1 MAAVAW
7 EQTITPWSAA
17 TPSTSGSFTPS
28 NANDLVIVLTLDG
41 GSSNVP
47 GYSGTG
53 GGTWFN
59 VGPTKALTG
68 FSVSFGAN
76 LTVTATSQTVTTA
89 ATAGSYREL
98 GWVYSAATSIVAAG
112 SAIVVSPGTGTG
124 AILGA
129 PTFVPLGCILL
140 ACLIDTTGAAT
151 LSSPSGTNRGNS
163 SIGGTTFCITEYAG
177 AGASITPSFTT
188 SVGTQTFDIIQVLIS
203 GLPVI
208 TAQPVAATIASG
220 STASFAVSATS
231 ATSFQWQSA
240 PITSLYSNTPG
251 TFSNVS
257 GATSASLTTGTLTSA
272 NNGQWYQCLVTN
284 ASGTI
289 ATLPTR
295 VWILGQPSA
304 GKGSLLGSSWFQ
316 EYKVRHVGHSVGLL
330 MRQFNA
336 QNTQQ
341 ISKLLF
347 ATWFFGPQTNTYS
360 VAVTEAGTATDV
372 TLGVSGSN
380 VILETGTAADSVVPG
395 GSFHIAVTE
404 AGTAVDTPSD
414 IATLP
419 NAIAEAGSATDAVS
433 SPVNSVSILNEKF
446 ADDAFVSGLTIASPA
461 FANNATLGS
470 TVLCFITCT
479 ATDTRLPNTV
489 VDANGQTFV
498 NKKVTLNAGAAQ
510 NMALYILQN
519 NANTAKMVVTAT
531 YGAAQSGKGIWV
543 VELSALLAASYDNS
557 DVTAINAPGT
567 GTNAVI
573 GTAVTPV
580 TPPAYLFSLVMECS
594 IGNGSDLAAGTGFTA
609 DTSGW
614 AFGGAN
620 VLAKSQFQPFITPAT
635 AAKMTAATNGATGGY
650 LVGMFL
656 LDPAGGNTYSVSAAE
671 TGTAA
676 DSESALGTFGTAVSE
691 AGTAA
696 DVETSVATFPR
707 TVTEAGTAADTETAV
722 AVFPEAL
729 TETGTAADTETGI
742 AVFPEAIAEAGTVS
756 DSASN
761 VAVLPNSLSEA
772 GAASD
777 AESDTAVLP
786 NTISESGASSDTTT
800 GVPIYPES
808 VSEAGTAA
816 DTDSAVAVFPE
827 SVSEAGSGAD
837 STSAIGS
844 FHVAASETGTATDV
858 SVGAPVYPEAMVE
871 SGTASDNETDVLVAT
886 GTITDSGTAVDSQS
900 NVGTFPSAVAESG
913 TAVDSSNA
921 VPGGTQLVSESG
933 TATDSAINVIS
944 TQDHITE
951 TGVGAD
957 SVSDVAVLGN
967 TITETGT
974 AADTESATSSFPES
988 VTESGAATDSD
999 SAVAVFPE
1007 ALNEAGT
1014 ATDSVSGS
1022 NIGTVSVITETGT
1035 AADSS
1040 NATPIYVASVTESG
1054 NGTDVIT
1061 SVQTSV
1067 VLVTETE
1074 TATDVISTLQNLVA
1088 SLLETGTATDSIIGS
1103 ISYKVAF
1110 TETEAAADTI
1120 AEVLMTAGQMSETVA
1135 AVDSSNCLLLAAAVL
1150 SDAGSADASV
1160 SALMTAINSLLEAG
1174 TSIDE
1179 LTANFTSFGNL
1190 IEVGNAL
1197 DAYAIGQVVGLVND
1211 GNRRVTAAQVNR
1223 LVTVV
1228 TTVRLVG
1235 VASQTRTVH

>member
-1 MAAVAW
+1 MAW

-28 NANDLVIVLTLDG
+28 NLDDLVIVLTLDG
-41 GSSNVP
+41 GSSNIP
-47 GYSGTG
+47 AYSGTG
-53 GGTWFN
+53 GGAWFN

-68 FSVSFGAN
+68 FHVSVGAN
-76 LTVTATSQTVTTA
+76 LTVSATSQTITTA

-98 GWVYSAATSIVAAG
+98 GWVYSAATSISDAG
-112 SAIVVSPGTGTG
+112 AAIVTSPGTGTG
-124 AILGA
+124 AIVGS
-129 PTFVPLGCILL
+129 PVFVPTGCILL

-151 LSSPSGTNRGNS
+151 LSSPAGTNRGNS
-163 SIGGTTFCITEYAG
+163 SIGGTPFCITEYAG
-177 AGASITPSFTT
+177 SGAFITPTFTT
-188 SVGTQTFDIIQVLIS
+188 SVGTHTFDIVQILIS
-203 GLPVI
+203 GLPII
-208 TAQPVAATIASG
+208 TSQPVAETVASG

-316 EYKVRHVGHSVGLL
+316 EYKIRHVGRSVGLL
-330 MRQFNA
+330 TRQFMG

-347 ATWFFGPQTNTYS
+347 ATWFFGPQTNTYN
-360 VAVTEAGTATDV
+360 VAVTEAGAATDA

-380 VILETGTAADSVVPG
+380 VILEAETATDSVVPS

-419 NAIAEAGSATDAVS
+419 NAIAEAGSAADVVS

-446 ADDAFVSGLTIASPA
+446 ADDGFVSGLSVATPA
-461 FANNATLGS
+461 FTNNATPGS
-470 TVLCFITCT
+470 TILCFITCS
-479 ATDTRLPNTV
+479 ATDTRLPTTV
-489 VDANGQTFV
+489 TDGTQTFV

-519 NANTAKMVVTAT
+519 NTSSAKMVVTAT
-531 YGAAQSGKGIWV
+531 YSLAQTGKGIWV
-543 VELSALLAASYDNS
+543 VELGALLAASYDNS

-567 GTNAVI
+567 GANAVA
-573 GTAVTPV
+573 GTAITPV
-580 TPPAYLFSLVMECS
+580 TPPAYLFSLVMECE

-676 DSESALGTFGTAVSE
+676 DSESALGTFGTAVTE
-691 AGTAA
+691 AGAA
-696 DVETSVATFPR
+696 TDVESSVATFPR
-707 TVTEAGTAADTETAV
+707 TVTEAGTAADAETAV

-761 VAVLPNSLSEA
+761 VAVLPNSMSEA

-871 SGTASDNETDVLVAT
+871 TGTASDTETDVLVAT

-913 TAVDSSNA
+913 TAVDSNNA

-944 TQDHITE
+944 TQDHVTE

-967 TITETGT
+967 TLTETGT

-999 SAVAVFPE
+999 SAIAVFPE
-1007 ALNEAGT
+1007 ALTETGT
-1014 ATDSVSGS
+1014 ATDSTNGS
-1022 NIGTVSVITETGT
+1022 NIGAVSVITETGT

-1088 SLLETGTATDSIIGS
+1088 SLLETGAATDSIIGS

-1135 AVDSSNCLLLAAAVL
+1135 ATDSSNCLLLAAAVL